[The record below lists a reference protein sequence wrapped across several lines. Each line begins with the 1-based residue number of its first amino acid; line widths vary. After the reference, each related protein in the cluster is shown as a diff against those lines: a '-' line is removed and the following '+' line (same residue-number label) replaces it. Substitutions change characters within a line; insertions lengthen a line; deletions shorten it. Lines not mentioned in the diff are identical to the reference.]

1 VIFSLAVRLI
11 GRLRHGLV
19 FAGLA
24 VLIALAVGL
33 TGAAQ
38 SQNAGTAS
46 QPLSVPARSS
56 LEVVRGLVE
65 RVTEKHPATAPP
77 LSIAAVEPAA
87 APPPSIAAVERAA
100 ARPSADTAA
109 QLRRVDASI
118 SRSGAL
124 ARERITHATA
134 TPQLSPGDR
143 VLATVSFYY
152 CVDGAGP
159 HPSGDGGNFCGAMR
173 DGLIVYPGAAACD
186 YVYLGQRFRIQG
198 DPSQRVYECND
209 TGSAVHGL
217 HRDIW
222 FHTSDD
228 GWRWQLAVGPRAV
241 LEIVR

>member
-1 VIFSLAVRLI
+1 MIPPLAVRLI

-38 SQNAGTAS
+38 SHNAGAAS
-46 QPLSVPARSS
+46 GPASAAARSS

-65 RVTEKHPATAPP
+65 RATEEPAATAPP
-77 LSIAAVEPAA
+77 PSIAAVEPAA
-87 APPPSIAAVERAA
+87 ARPPAEA
-100 ARPSADTAA
+100 AA

-118 SRSGAL
+118 SRSSAL
-124 ARERITHATA
+124 ARERITHTTA
-134 TPQLSPGDR
+134 TPELRPGDR

-152 CVDGAGP
+152 CVEGAGP
-159 HPSGDGGNFCGAMR
+159 HPSGDGGNFCNAMR
-173 DGLIVYPGAAACD
+173 DGLVVYPGAAACD
-186 YVYLGQRFRIQG
+186 YAYLGQRFRIQG
-198 DPSQRVYECND
+198 DPSRRVYECND

-228 GWRWQLAVGPRAV
+228 GWHWQMVVGPRAV